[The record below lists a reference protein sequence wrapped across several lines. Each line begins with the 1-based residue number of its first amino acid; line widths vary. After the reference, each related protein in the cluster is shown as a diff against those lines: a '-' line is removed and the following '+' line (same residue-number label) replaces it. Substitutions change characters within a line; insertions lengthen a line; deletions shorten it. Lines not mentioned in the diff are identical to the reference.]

1 MSIEMDLGILT
12 SFIIDLVSE
21 VDTSVGPF
29 LGESWLMRIKNG
41 KILLGPLKEEAY
53 KKFKEKIKVRKLK
66 YKRVKNA
73 NRLYQRLNYED
84 WEVAVNLIP
93 SVRF

>member
-1 MSIEMDLGILT
+1 MDLGILT

-21 VDTSVGPF
+21 VDTSVEPF
-29 LGESWLMRIKNG
+29 LGESWLMRIENG
-41 KILLGPLKEEAY
+41 KILLGPLKEETY